1 VVEEGVCPPLSA
13 VIHGHHHGGGGR
25 GCRAPAKVVAV
36 SSVESPSSCPW
47 RGSEAARPGPERGS
61 GAGRRDAGAN
71 GAGSP
76 MVAPCTR
83 RSPPNRLCA
92 ELLPPLR
99 ESGGRRC
106 SGCHPVPSFVR
117 PQSRIAVANGTKHSG
132 IAYSA
137 AVNFFTQHGK
147 AGVAFLS
154 V

>member
-76 MVAPCTR
+76 MVALVLAAR
-83 RSPPNRLCA
+83 RRIAS
-92 ELLPPLR
+92 
-99 ESGGRRC
+99 
-106 SGCHPVPSFVR
+106 VPSSFLLFVR
-117 PQSRIAVANGTKHSG
+117 VEGVVAPAAIQYRVS
-132 IAYSA
+132 SA
-137 AVNFFTQHGK
+137 RDPG
-147 AGVAFLS
+147 LL
-154 V
+154 